1 MHLAGFFGSATAST
15 ETDIAAVSDGVLT
28 IQSNKFQ
35 LFGDYDL
42 LCSAAIC
49 TDIQR
54 AKLSA
59 PTFAPISDLW
69 VRPVYDVALSYDYPP
84 VANYLNRPFKLP
96 NSENIGLS
104 VYQDNAAAQDATG
117 LIWISKGMMPAPGG
131 RVYTFRGTS
140 TTAAVSGQWTDLTMT
155 WSNDLEGGMYAVV
168 GGVHVSTNGRGF
180 RLQSTQQV
188 DRPGGLSTPNV
199 NLPTNPI
206 FRMGRLGQWCTFR
219 AESIPNI
226 QVLVDG
232 TDASHEVYLDLV
244 KIA

>member
-1 MHLAGFFGSATAST
+1 MHLAGFFGSAAAST

-69 VRPVYDVALSYDYPP
+69 VRPIYDVALSYDYPP

-117 LIWISKGMMPAPGG
+117 LIWISKGVMPAPGG

-140 TTAAVSGQWTDLTMT
+140 TTAAVNGQWTDLTMT

-168 GGVHVSTNGRGF
+168 GGVHVSANGRGF

-199 NLPTNPI
+199 NLP
-206 FRMGRLGQWCTFR
+206 
-219 AESIPNI
+219 NI

>member
-1 MHLAGFFGSATAST
+1 MHLAAFYESVAAST
-15 ETDIAAVSDGVLT
+15 ATEVDAVPDGVLT

-42 LCSAAIC
+42 LCSAAIGQ
-49 TDIQR
+49 DIQYG
-54 AKLSA
+54 KLTA

-69 VRPVYDVALSYDYPP
+69 IRPIYDTALSYDYPP

-96 NSENIGLS
+96 NSENIGLTAF
-104 VYQDNAAAQDATG
+104 QDNAGAQEVTG
-117 LIWISKGMMPAPGG
+117 LIWISKGVMPAPGG

-140 TTAAVSGQWTDLTMT
+140 TTSAVAGQWTDLTMT

-219 AESIPNI
+219 AESIPNV
-226 QVLVDG
+226 QVLCEG
-232 TDASHEVYLDLV
+232 TDNSHEVYLDLV